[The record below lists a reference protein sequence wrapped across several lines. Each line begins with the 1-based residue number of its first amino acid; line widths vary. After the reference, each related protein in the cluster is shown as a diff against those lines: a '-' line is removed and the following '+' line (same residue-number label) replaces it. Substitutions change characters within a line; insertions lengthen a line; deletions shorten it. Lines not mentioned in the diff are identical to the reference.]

1 MVLSD
6 DTHFPILFSLFI
18 PFQLRYN
25 VIITKF
31 MDITLIAIA
40 FFILIAI
47 VFLLLFLFK
56 SINKKSF
63 IAEDGSIFDTQS
75 DLDLYLNLYDKTKP
89 LFSADNEKGSS
100 QQILGF
106 EKLFL
111 SKLTTEGFADLK
123 TLIKYRK
130 QFKSLSDLINT

>member
-1 MVLSD
+1 
-6 DTHFPILFSLFI
+6 
-18 PFQLRYN
+18 
-25 VIITKF
+25 

-40 FFILIAI
+40 IFLLVAI
-47 VFLLLFLFK
+47 VFLSLFLFK

-63 IAEDGSIFDTQS
+63 TAIDGSFFDTKA
-75 DLDLYLNLYDKTKP
+75 DLDLYEKMYDKTKP
-89 LFSADNEKGSS
+89 LFSIDDEKGSA

-111 SKLTTEGFADLK
+111 SKLIKEGFPDLK
-123 TLIKYRK
+123 TLFKYRK

>member
-1 MVLSD
+1 
-6 DTHFPILFSLFI
+6 
-18 PFQLRYN
+18 
-25 VIITKF
+25 

-40 FFILIAI
+40 IFILIAL
-47 VFLLLFLFK
+47 VFLSLFLFK

-63 IAEDGSIFDTQS
+63 TAEDGSVFDKQS
-75 DLDLYLNLYDKTKP
+75 DLDLYQDLYDKTKP
-89 LFSADNEKGSS
+89 LFSLDNEKGTA

-111 SKLTTEGFADLK
+111 FKLTTEGFADLK
-123 TLIKYRK
+123 TLVKYRK